1 MKIAVSS
8 QNFRTVTPHAGR
20 ARRFLVY
27 EVDDAGTPI
36 EVDRLDLPKDM
47 SMHDFR
53 GTGPHPLDGMDGL
66 IVGSCGEGF
75 IERMAA
81 RGIVCVTTSVSD
93 PIEAI
98 RDFLAR
104 GGTPG
109 AMFKGRGQG
118 HGCGHHGHGHAHGH
132 GHGHSHAHAHGC
144 HDHDGHHGDHHG
156 GLHGGHHR
164 HGGGCHGHER
174 YMEGEQQ

>member
-27 EVDDAGTPI
+27 EVDEAGTPI
-36 EVDRLDLPKDM
+36 EIDRLDLAKEI
-47 SMHDFR
+47 SMHDFH
-53 GTGPHPLDGMDGL
+53 GAGPHPLDGMDGL

-81 RGIVCVTTSVSD
+81 RGVVCAPTSLSD

-104 GGTPG
+104 GGIPG
-109 AMFKGRGQG
+109 AMFKERGHG
-118 HGCGHHGHGHAHGH
+118 HGCGQHAHGH
-132 GHGHSHAHAHGC
+132 SHALGHSHAHAHGC
-144 HDHDGHHGDHHG
+144 H
-156 GLHGGHHR
+156 HR
-164 HGGGCHGHER
+164 HGTGGGCHGHER

>member
-36 EVDRLDLPKDM
+36 EVDRLDFPKDM
-47 SMHDFR
+47 SMHDYR
-53 GTGPHPLDGMDGL
+53 GSGPHPLDGMDGL

-75 IERMAA
+75 IERMAS
-81 RGIVCVTTSVSD
+81 RSIVCVTTTVSD

-109 AMFKGRGQG
+109 AMIKGRGQG
-118 HGCGHHGHGHAHGH
+118 HGCGHHHGH
-132 GHGHSHAHAHGC
+132 GHGHAHAHAHGC
-144 HDHDGHHGDHHG
+144 HHEGHHHG
-156 GLHGGHHR
+156 RHHR
-164 HGGGCHGHER
+164 HGTGGGCHEHEG